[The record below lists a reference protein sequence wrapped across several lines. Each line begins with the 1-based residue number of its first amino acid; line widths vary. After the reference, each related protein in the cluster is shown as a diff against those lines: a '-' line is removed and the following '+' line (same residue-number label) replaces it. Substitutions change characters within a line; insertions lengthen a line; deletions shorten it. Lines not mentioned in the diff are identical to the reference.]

1 MNVADNIRTVNGVT
15 RRLDEISRGGSLHA
29 QGAIRRSAR
38 FVSDHRQVIRTLPAL
53 STATAAIVALRL
65 APGAALAAGARSWPP
80 FALVAGLLL
89 VGLVAARAGLFTSLG
104 RTLAALP
111 GGGLSLF
118 LGLLALVA
126 AVTVVLNLDT
136 AAAFLTPVLIEA
148 ARARRLDPAPFLYG
162 TVLMSNGASLLLPGS
177 NLTNL
182 LVVGET
188 HLPGHRFAAEMLA
201 PWAAS
206 VVVTAL
212 TVGLLHR
219 RALRTRGEGRPRA
232 EPPRAGAGL
241 LGVLAAGLLVLL
253 RPEPSLPVLGVGA
266 AVAAWGAARG
276 WVPPRAVLE
285 TLDPRS
291 MGALFALTVVLGTV
305 ARSWS
310 LPADMIATASPAT
323 SALAGAIGAVL
334 LNNLPA
340 AVLLSARPAGH
351 PLALLLGLDLGP
363 DLAVTGSLSALLWY
377 RVARGTGCRPSVR
390 RFSLLGVIVAPL
402 CLAAALLAMSVAPPG

>member
-1 MNVADNIRTVNGVT
+1 MANHRHVM
-15 RRLDEISRGGSLHA
+15 RL
-29 QGAIRRSAR
+29 
-38 FVSDHRQVIRTLPAL
+38 LPVL
-53 STATAAIVALRL
+53 STGVAVIASLRL
-65 APGAALAAGARSWPP
+65 APGAAVGAGARSWPP

-89 VGLVAARAGLFTSLG
+89 VGLVAARAGLFSGLG
-104 RTLAALP
+104 RSLAALP
-111 GGGLSLF
+111 GGGVSLF
-118 LGLLALVA
+118 AGLLALVA

-148 ARARRLDPAPFLYG
+148 ARARRLDPVPFLYG
-162 TVLMSNGASLLLPGS
+162 TVMMSNGASLLLPGS

-182 LVVGET
+182 LVVGEA
-188 HLPGHRFAAEMLA
+188 HLPGHRFAAGMLA

-219 RALRTRGEGRPRA
+219 RALRSGGDGRPRA
-232 EPPRAGAGL
+232 EPPHAGAGL

-253 RPEPSLPVLGVGA
+253 CPDPSLPVLGVGA
-266 AVAAWGAARG
+266 AVAAWGVARG
-276 WVPPRAVLE
+276 WVAPRAILE

-291 MGALFALTVVLGTV
+291 MGALFALTVILGTV
-305 ARSWS
+305 ARSWG
-310 LPADMIATASPAT
+310 LPGELMATAGPVMST
-323 SALAGAIGAVL
+323 LAGAIGAVL

-340 AVLLSARPAGH
+340 AVLLSARPAAH

-377 RVARGTGCRPSVR
+377 RVARGTGCRPSVAR
-390 RFSLLGVIVAPL
+390 YSLLGVVTGSL
-402 CLAAALLAMSVAPPG
+402 CLAAARLAMSAAHPG